1 MGITKAT
8 ANWGTERH
16 GHPWIYKYLDQV
28 YMNCVENGN
37 VAKIFKEGNE
47 EPKKKLVPII
57 YCHGLVC
64 SRTS

>member
-1 MGITKAT
+1 
-8 ANWGTERH
+8 
-16 GHPWIYKYLDQV
+16 
-28 YMNCVENGN
+28 MNCVENGN
-37 VAKIFKEGNE
+37 VAKVFKEGGE